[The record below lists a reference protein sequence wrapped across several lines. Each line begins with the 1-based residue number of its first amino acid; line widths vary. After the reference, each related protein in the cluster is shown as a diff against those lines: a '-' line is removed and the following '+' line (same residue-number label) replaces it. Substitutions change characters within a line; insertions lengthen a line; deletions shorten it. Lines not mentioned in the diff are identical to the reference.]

1 MVMLLTEGQASN
13 YGGAALLLNAFPSAR
28 ELITDKGFDGN
39 GLRDAL
45 TERGIAACNLSKQNR
60 KIAIPHN
67 PALGR

>member
-1 MVMLLTEGQASN
+1 LATPHRQLKDMNFVGSQ
-13 YGGAALLLNAFPSAR
+13 

-45 TERGIAACNLSKQNR
+45 TERGIAACNLSKRNR